1 MTWAQTAS
9 SVTEMR
15 VVYEFLSVHVLWV
28 SNPYDSSPECRHQ
41 FINLV
46 ISYIGCFKSSH
57 GRELSCV
64 RIHRCGAE
72 IIGNYALLLDTAILR
87 DKLELISIN
96 NPPPL
101 RVGVNNSSQRK
112 L

>member
-1 MTWAQTAS
+1 L
-9 SVTEMR
+9 
-15 VVYEFLSVHVLWV
+15 VYEFLSVHVLWV
-28 SNPYDSSPECRHQ
+28 SNPHDSSPECRHE

-72 IIGNYALLLDTAILR
+72 IIGN
-87 DKLELISIN
+87 
-96 NPPPL
+96 
-101 RVGVNNSSQRK
+101 
-112 L
+112 

>member
-1 MTWAQTAS
+1 MRWAQTAS

-46 ISYIGCFKSSH
+46 ISYIGVSKVPMVASF
-57 GRELSCV
+57 
-64 RIHRCGAE
+64 
-72 IIGNYALLLDTAILR
+72 
-87 DKLELISIN
+87 
-96 NPPPL
+96 
-101 RVGVNNSSQRK
+101 RV
-112 L
+112 

>member
-1 MTWAQTAS
+1 MCCA
-9 SVTEMR
+9 
-15 VVYEFLSVHVLWV
+15 V

-101 RVGVNNSSQRK
+101 RVGVNNSSQTK